1 MRPRHNRQRSKPG
14 KGHSYRPMVNANS
27 RSFKAGGRV
36 VIPDD
41 ERMADHTFHPTK
53 GYKKISAKRSRASMV
68 IQRMAAGEPY
78 AFRLGGGA
86 VQHFIAEGY

>member
-1 MRPRHNRQRSKPG
+1 ML
-14 KGHSYRPMVNANS
+14 NANS
-27 RSFKAGGRV
+27 RDRSKVEGHGMPV
-36 VIPDD
+36 VDD

-53 GYKKISAKRSRASMV
+53 GFKKISPKRSRASMV